1 MNIVFMIKKLLAAP
15 LLATRRWELGGIN
28 NTSSIRNRT
37 VIITEKTEET
47 ILSTTELYL
56 QYHYWLVL
64 NEVC

>member
-15 LLATRRWELGGIN
+15 LLATWRWELGGVN